1 MTDTRIML
9 VSGTLFDLLDPE
21 GSALSL
27 YDIAHGL
34 GRVCRFAGQSN
45 RFYSVAEH
53 CVHVARLVPIAL
65 GRAALLHDGTEAI
78 IGDVTR
84 PLKSLLPEY
93 RVIEA
98 RMEADIA
105 GRFVEPGAPPLLLHD
120 PLIKAADRAMCAIE
134 ARELMPHAPGYWE
147 GIGADPDDVKRASRL
162 RMNFDKP
169 EFATVAWLR
178 AWHWFGHAEEEAAAR
193 QLAAAKADPALH
205 GACAA

>member
-1 MTDTRIML
+1 ML
-9 VSGTLFDLLDPE
+9 ASGTLFDLLDPE

-53 CVHVARLVPIAL
+53 CVHVARLVPVEL
-65 GRAALLHDGTEAI
+65 GRAALLHDGAEAI

-84 PLKSLLPEY
+84 PLKALLPEY
-93 RVIEA
+93 RDIET
-98 RMEADIA
+98 RIENNIA
-105 GRFVEPGAPPLLLHD
+105 TRFGPGGDLFLDLHH

-147 GIGADPDDVKRASRL
+147 GIGADPDDVKRASRYRL
-162 RMNFDKP
+162 NFDKP
-169 EFATVAWLR
+169 EFATMAWLR

-193 QLAAAKADPALH
+193 AVAA
-205 GACAA
+205 